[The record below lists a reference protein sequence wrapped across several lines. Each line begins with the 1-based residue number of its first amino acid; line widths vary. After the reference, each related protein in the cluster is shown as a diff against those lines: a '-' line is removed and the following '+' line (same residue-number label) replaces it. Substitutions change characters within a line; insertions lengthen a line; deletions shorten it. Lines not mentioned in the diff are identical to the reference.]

1 VTAPDASGLQ
11 QLGGTRLRGMNL
23 VASRFVSENGK
34 AVLPDGREKECYE
47 RNQFTATG
55 G

>member
-1 VTAPDASGLQ
+1 VSRPDAPSLH